1 MVGVWRAL
9 PMRISKIGTRVLLRL
24 FPALVLLAAL
34 TPACGQTT
42 PEVIQLNVQKTVEAV
57 TNVPPP
63 PPPLTHEAWQAA
75 ARQDLAAI
83 QYSVA
88 LNTMIMF
95 DEVNPSYRAWLAE
108 GYKIATERAKEV
120 DGPNSYHDL
129 LTSYVD
135 GFRDP
140 HFFLNSGIDRPVE
153 WPGFLVSWV
162 NNKAVVIFGDAA
174 DKNLPP
180 VGSVISACDGEAIE
194 TLVTKRVFP
203 ITYDPRTVFGQR
215 QAVSRLFLD
224 LKGGLIPAIKAC
236 DFQHGESR
244 WSGTLSWRS
253 IPEPSED
260 FWSRTVIAS
269 AGTPAQFGVTFPV
282 EGVAWIGLPTF
293 FDNPMTQP
301 KLKALF
307 DQLST
312 TTEKMQNGRAIV
324 IDLRGNSG
332 GDLELPAK
340 FAEAIF
346 GWPAVRRM
354 VNSGMGTSTD
364 WRASPE
370 NQAYVQSL
378 SQNPRMRDIAQRLA
392 LALTQSEPYWREG
405 RQNTSETSGLTER
418 RPLASRRSPFPARI
432 YLLSDGTCISACLA
446 FVDIALQVPGTRLI
460 GADTGG
466 DTGYTS
472 VRSETLP
479 SGLAQF
485 SFPMTFVHKR
495 GRGPME
501 IYKADVAYTGVRD
514 DQSVRRWTLDL
525 VIRES
530 AVSP

>member
-1 MVGVWRAL
+1 
-9 PMRISKIGTRVLLRL
+9 MRISKLGTRVPFWL
-24 FPALVLLAAL
+24 FPALVLLITSTSACKQSAQDAL
-34 TPACGQTT
+34 QP
-42 PEVIQLNVQKTVEAV
+42 NVQQAVEEV
-57 TNVPPP
+57 TSFPPP
-63 PPPLTHEAWQAA
+63 PQSPEAWRAA
-75 ARQDLAAI
+75 AKQDLTAI
-83 QYSVA
+83 SDLVTNHT
-88 LNTMIMF
+88 LVVF
-95 DEVNPSYRAWLAE
+95 DKENPHYHAWLVE
-108 GYKIATERAKEV
+108 GLRVATERAKEV

-180 VGSVISACDGEAIE
+180 VGTIISACDGEAIE
-194 TLVTKRVFP
+194 MLVTKRVFP

-236 DFQHGESR
+236 DFQHGDSR
-244 WSGTLSWRS
+244 WSGSLSWRS
-253 IPEPSED
+253 IPKPSED

-269 AGTPAQFGVTFPV
+269 AGAPAQFGVSFPV

-301 KLKALF
+301 KLRALF

-312 TTEKMQNGRAIV
+312 TSEKMQDGRAIV

-340 FAEAIF
+340 LAKAIF
-346 GWPAVRRM
+346 GWPAIRKM
-354 VNSGMGTSTD
+354 VASGLGTSTD
-364 WRASPE
+364 WRASPD
-370 NQAYVQSL
+370 NLSFVQRSRQ
-378 SQNPRMRDIAQRLA
+378 SSRTEAIAKNLTV
-392 LALTQSEPYWREG
+392 ALTKGEPYWREG
-405 RQNTSETSGLTER
+405 WRQTSETSGLTER
-418 RPLASRRSPFPARI
+418 RPPSSRRAPFPAKV
-432 YLLSDGTCISACLA
+432 YVLSDGTCISACLA
-446 FVDIALQVPGTRLI
+446 FLDIVLQVPGTRLI
-460 GADTGG
+460 GADSGG
-466 DTGYTS
+466 DTGYTAI
-472 VRSETLP
+472 RSETLP

-485 SFPMTFVHKR
+485 SFPITFVHKR

-525 VIRES
+525 VMRET
-530 AVSP
+530 AASP